1 MKKRILVTYF
11 SASGE
16 TREKAKVLSSILG
29 ADIHEITPK
38 EE

>member
-29 ADIHEITPK
+29 PIFMK
-38 EE
+38 